1 MLFIFAVLS
10 SVVALVA
17 AQGASS
23 PLPKDAKDALKFIN
37 EANDET
43 MADVVIKGKKC
54 FKKADPM
61 TWFDKALIGFEKQF
75 NDRQK
80 DIDQLGKA
88 PTFGCDGV
96 LNAQLKKYDCL
107 TFVCLYRKQ

>member
-43 MADVVIKGKKC
+43 M
-54 FKKADPM
+54 
-61 TWFDKALIGFEKQF
+61 
-75 NDRQK
+75 
-80 DIDQLGKA
+80 IDQLGKA